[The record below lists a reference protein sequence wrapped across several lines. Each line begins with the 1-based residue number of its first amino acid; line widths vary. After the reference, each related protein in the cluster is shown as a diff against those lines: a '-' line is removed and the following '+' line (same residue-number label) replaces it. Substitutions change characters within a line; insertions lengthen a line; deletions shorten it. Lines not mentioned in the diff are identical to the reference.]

1 VSNNDWARR
10 FGEAHGQRD
19 RAAARDAQ
27 ARSDVEHQREAAC
40 LERWP
45 SVVAAIRSRVTTYN
59 EGAGVEAITLVEDA
73 VAHGVTLESAGNGRG
88 AITLALDGTDVAV
101 RSRGGA
107 DRPWSNPTWV
117 SLSRTDDDAAEY
129 LLRDWM
135 ERL

>member
-1 VSNNDWARR
+1 VSDNDWARR
-10 FGEAHGQRD
+10 FGEEHGQRD

-27 ARSDVEHQREAAC
+27 VRSDVERQRQAAC

-45 SVVAAIRSRVTTYN
+45 TLVADMQSRVLTYN
-59 EGAGVEAITLVEDA
+59 EGAGATTLTLVEDA
-73 VAHGVTLESAGNGRG
+73 GDHRVTLESAGNGRG
-88 AITLALDGTDVAV
+88 ALVIALDGSDVVV

-107 DRPWSNPTWV
+107 DRPWSGPTWV
-117 SLSRTDDDAAEY
+117 SLSRTDHDAVEY